1 MKNITFLAHPS
12 PIYYENIHKF
22 LKAKDI
28 SIKDA
33 NINIFWSTLGI
44 GASLTKKTILD
55 FPKSY
60 LIDKYNYRKYYRLF
74 KKDLGVTIK
83 KIDHVP
89 FYVWPKLFL
98 ISLKIFF
105 NIFNN
110 TEKLRSL
117 HHNNTRYGDLLH
129 YSYIKFAVREK
140 VYFKSAFLFFL
151 IYKSQ
156 CTFYSLEKYYRCKS
170 SVIDAFICNYTSY
183 LQHGLPSRFHIDKNV
198 PTFSIA
204 SNELSNVVF
213 HKKGKYSQNKDW
225 KAYKDLLNQL
235 THDELKLFRLRAKND
250 LESRF
255 KGKIDKGIHY
265 MRVSPYSSSERADI
279 DNVDGVV
286 FLHDFFDSCDDFD
299 GNIFYDIYDWADQT
313 LKFIENNNLNIAVKS
328 HPNSVMQ
335 SIIFENMLKEK
346 YKSIKWLDRNT
357 SNADIF
363 RVAKFGISMFGSVF
377 TEIAYHGLV
386 PIAAGSHPADQFKFT
401 YQPKNKLDYFNLL
414 LDANNLKAFPDAKT
428 QVLDFYIAH
437 NYLQS
442 PDEFCI

>member
-28 SIKDA
+28 SIKDV

-44 GASLTKKTILD
+44 GTSFSKKTILD

-60 LIDKYNYRKYYRLF
+60 LIDKYNYRKYYNLF
-74 KKDLGVTIK
+74 KKDLGVAIK

-89 FYVWPKLFL
+89 FYVRPKLLL

-110 TEKLRSL
+110 IEKLRSL
-117 HHNNTRYGDLLH
+117 HHNNTRYGDLLY

-140 VYFKSAFLFFL
+140 IYFKSPFLLFL

-156 CTFYSLEKYYRCKS
+156 CTFYSLEKYYSKS
-170 SVIDAFICNYTSY
+170 TFIDAFICNYTSY
-183 LQHGLPSRFHIDKNV
+183 LQHGLPSRFHIDKKV
-198 PTFSIA
+198 STFSIA
-204 SNELSNVVF
+204 SNEICNVVC
-213 HKKGKYSQNKDW
+213 HKEDVYSHNKDW
-225 KAYKDLLNQL
+225 RAYKGLLNQL
-235 THDELKLFRLRAKND
+235 THNELKAFRSRAQND
-250 LESRF
+250 LEGRF
-255 KGKIDKGIHY
+255 KGKIDKGIQY
-265 MRVSPYSSSERADI
+265 MKVSPYSSSGSVDI
-279 DNVDGVV
+279 GNIDGVI
-286 FLHDFFDSCDDFD
+286 FLHDFFDSCDEYS
-299 GNIFYDIYDWADQT
+299 GNIFYDIYDWADET
-313 LKFIENNNLNIAVKS
+313 LKFVENNNLNIAVKS

-363 RVAKFGISMFGSVF
+363 RVTKVGISMFGSVF

-386 PIAAGSHPADQFKFT
+386 PIAAGSHPADQFEFT

-428 QVLDFYIAH
+428 KVLDFYIAH